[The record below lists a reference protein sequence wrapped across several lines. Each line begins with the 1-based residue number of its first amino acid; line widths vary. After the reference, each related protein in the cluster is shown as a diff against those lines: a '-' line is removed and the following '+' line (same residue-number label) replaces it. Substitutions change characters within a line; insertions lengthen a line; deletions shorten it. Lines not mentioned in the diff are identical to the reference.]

1 MPLILWPLES
11 YKAFWNSF
19 LLCERRAVAWIILG
33 GSLRPGHCIWGWTDI
48 RLTWEMK
55 RVRTEA
61 EQVEGRQLCRLWSG
75 KPVGNT
81 PVWIQLYV
89 SLHRQVTFIQELST
103 HCMRLGL
110 SSRVTNLHLEN
121 TFQGTT
127 LPCTAC
133 APWPSP
139 AQKAQPCICTQ
150 CCAGIIVSSPH
161 TFSPRPLEVLLGPKF
176 SFLFCALLRFIF
188 LQNQMHLFF
197 LLLSYLK
204 NWTLLYLFSVFVNS
218 HMYMSICN
226 QQGRMSP
233 EIPESLPV
241 CYLVAQLINTGWTSV
256 TSLSFFVRIA
266 PSVKSLV
273 IKSERR
279 MQTGAPGIQE

>member
-61 EQVEGRQLCRLWSG
+61 EQVEGRQLCRWWSG

-127 LPCTAC
+127 LPLHGLCSLTFPSTEGSALYLHPVLC
-133 APWPSP
+133 WHHCFITPHLLTKASGGAPRPQIFLLVLCSVEIHFS
-139 AQKAQPCICTQ
+139 AESDALIFLAIVLLKELDTFVFVFCICELTH
-150 CCAGIIVSSPH
+150 VY
-161 TFSPRPLEVLLGPKF
+161 E
-176 SFLFCALLRFIF
+176 
-188 LQNQMHLFF
+188 HL
-197 LLLSYLK
+197 
-204 NWTLLYLFSVFVNS
+204 
-218 HMYMSICN
+218 
-226 QQGRMSP
+226 
-233 EIPESLPV
+233 
-241 CYLVAQLINTGWTSV
+241 
-256 TSLSFFVRIA
+256 
-266 PSVKSLV
+266 
-273 IKSERR
+273 
-279 MQTGAPGIQE
+279 